1 MISNK
6 FGIMQGRLLP
16 KLNGRYQAHPLGYW
30 ADEFPIA
37 ARLNLDCIEFIF
49 DFNDYEQNPIYTKE
63 GLIEIQT
70 VIQCTGVSVVSICAD
85 YFMEAPFHHPD
96 RDVVAQSQY
105 VMMNLFK
112 NASFLGVKD
121 IVLPCV
127 DQSALRDGHA
137 IDLFVKNIQP
147 VIETAEK
154 LNVNL
159 SLETDLGPIVFSD
172 LLDQLPSKNVT
183 VNYDTG
189 NSASLGY
196 NPIEEFESYGTRI
209 SDIHIKDRKL
219 NGSSVILGT
228 GDTRF
233 DLFFAA
239 YKTIDFKGPIIMQ
252 AFRDEQGIDIFEQQL
267 SFFNNK
273 LTELL

>member
-6 FGIMQGRLLP
+6 IGIMQGRLLP

-49 DFNDYEQNPIYTKE
+49 DFNEYEQNPLYTKE
-63 GLIEIQT
+63 GLEEIQT
-70 VIQCTGVSVVSICAD
+70 VIDRTGISVVSICAD

-96 RDVVAQSQY
+96 KDVVAQSQH
-105 VMMNLFK
+105 VMMNLLK
-112 NASFLGVKD
+112 NASVLGVKD

-127 DQSALRDGHA
+127 DQSALGDSYT
-137 IDLFVKNIQP
+137 IELFIKNIQP
-147 VIETAEK
+147 VIEIAEK
-154 LNVNL
+154 LDVNL
-159 SLETDLGPIVFSD
+159 SLETDLGPKDFSH
-172 LLDQLPSKNVT
+172 LLDQLPSENVT

-196 NPIEEFESYGTRI
+196 NPIEEFENYGNRI

-219 NGSSVILGT
+219 HGGSVILGT

-239 YKTIDFKGPIIMQ
+239 FKTIDFRGPVVMQ

-267 SFFNNK
+267 LFFKNK
-273 LTELL
+273 LTEL

>member
-6 FGIMQGRLLP
+6 IGIMQGRLLP
-16 KLNGRYQAHPLGYW
+16 KLNGRYQAHPVGYW

-37 ARLNLDCIEFIF
+37 ATLNLDCIEFIF
-49 DFNDYEQNPIYTKE
+49 DFNDYERNPIYTKE
-63 GLIEIQT
+63 GVKEIEK
-70 VIQCTGVSVVSICAD
+70 VIQRTGVSVISICAD

-96 RDVVAQSQY
+96 TDVVAHSQH

-112 NASFLGVKD
+112 NSCVIGVKD

-127 DQSALRDGHA
+127 DQSSLRDSYA
-137 IDLFVKNIQP
+137 IDLFIKNIQP
-147 VIETAEK
+147 VVEMAEK

-159 SLETDLGPIVFSD
+159 SLETDLAPEDFSH

-196 NPIEEFESYGTRI
+196 NPIEEFENYGSRI

-219 NGSSVILGT
+219 NGGSVILGT

-239 YKTIDFKGPIIMQ
+239 FKTIAFRGPLIMQ

-267 SFFNNK
+267 SFFKNK
-273 LTELL
+273 LTEL

>member
-1 MISNK
+1 MIRNK
-6 FGIMQGRLLP
+6 IGIMQGRLLP
-16 KLNGRYQAHPLGYW
+16 KLNGRYQAHPIGYW

-37 ARLNLDCIEFIF
+37 AALNIDCIEFIF
-49 DFNDYEQNPIYTKE
+49 DFNDYSKNPLYTRE
-63 GLIEIQT
+63 GIGEIQT
-70 VIQCTGVSVVSICAD
+70 VVDNTGVTVVSICAD
-85 YFMEAPFHHPD
+85 YFMEAPLHHPD
-96 RDVVAQSQY
+96 ADVVEHSQH

-112 NASFLGVKD
+112 NADLLGVKD

-127 DQSALRDGHA
+127 DQSGLKDSYE
-137 IDLFVKNIQP
+137 IELFIKNIQP
-147 VIETAEK
+147 VVEMAEK

-159 SLETDLGPIVFSD
+159 CLETDLGPKDFSL

-196 NPIEEFESYGTRI
+196 NPIEEFENYGIRI
-209 SDIHIKDRKL
+209 SDIHIKDRKR
-219 NGSSVILGT
+219 NGGSVFLGT

-233 DLFFAA
+233 NLFFEAF
-239 YKTIDFKGPIIMQ
+239 KTIDFNGPFIMQ

-267 SFFNNK
+267 SFFKNK
-273 LTELL
+273 LIEL